1 MHSGS
6 TSAKVDDK
14 NQRTFTATSYPICR
28 LVLLAVQMFFFFVF
42 YQESIRNLKLISTIN
57 GIEGNHSKGLVG
69 K

>member
-28 LVLLAVQMFFFFVF
+28 LVLLAVQMFFFVF

>member
-28 LVLLAVQMFFFFVF
+28 PVLLAVQTLFFFVF
-42 YQESIRNLKLISTIN
+42 YQELIRNLKLISTIN

>member
-28 LVLLAVQMFFFFVF
+28 LVLLAVQMLLVF
-42 YQESIRNLKLISTIN
+42 CILSKIDPKLKVDIN
-57 GIEGNHSKGLVG
+57 HQWN
-69 K
+69 

>member
-28 LVLLAVQMFFFFVF
+28 LVLLAVQMFFFCIL
-42 YQESIRNLKLISTIN
+42 SRIDPKLKFDIN
-57 GIEGNHSKGLVG
+57 HQWN
-69 K
+69 